1 MSGAWNNNNL
11 VPVYKINDKN
21 AVRLN
26 TNFSRRI
33 RLILSGY
40 LLYCYTYKIPAD
52 NVTLNYMN
60 SFLAAPVTGFI
71 GKKHRNNVTLCAD
84 FTFLSL
90 RTRSAVFVHIYI
102 Y

>member
-11 VPVYKINDKN
+11 VPVYKINNKN
-21 AVRLN
+21 EVRLN

-60 SFLAAPVTGFI
+60 SFLAAPVTGLI
-71 GKKHRNNVTLCAD
+71 GR
-84 FTFLSL
+84 
-90 RTRSAVFVHIYI
+90 
-102 Y
+102 

>member
-11 VPVYKINDKN
+11 VPVYKINNKN

-33 RLILSGY
+33 RLILSEY
-40 LLYCYTYKIPAD
+40 LLYFYTYKIPAD

-71 GKKHRNNVTLCAD
+71 GR
-84 FTFLSL
+84 
-90 RTRSAVFVHIYI
+90 
-102 Y
+102 